1 MSGLRGQRGTPGAI
15 TIAMSTH
22 RFTLLKSRASLS
34 NAVSCPREQSNVTLA
49 IPGPV
54 DFSVFLTWQSGYHM
68 VGAFD
73 WAAVKVITDDD

>member
-1 MSGLRGQRGTPGAI
+1 
-15 TIAMSTH
+15 MSTH